1 MYKLGLKLKIMFLI
15 PVFIAFCL
23 FLPNF
28 SCAQS
33 TPQFLISWEAKNYV
47 PDWYSG
53 KILPTAKTNVEISFE
68 LIDNGKPVD
77 LSGVKVRWYI
87 NDKLVKNE
95 NNGLGIKKINF
106 ITPNYFNQEAEIRIA
121 VVDYANVGFID
132 KLIDIPVVR
141 PEAVINA
148 PYADNK
154 IKTGGSIFE
163 LFLFFFTTNNKENF
177 SIQWSVLDK
186 KPKSQ
191 KDDPFKLDLNV
202 DSQIPVD
209 SVINLSVV
217 VNNIVKTLESA
228 VKIIN
233 LTVK

>member
-1 MYKLGLKLKIMFLI
+1 MKNFKFKIILSI
-15 PVFIAFCL
+15 SVFIVFYLAF
-23 FLPNF
+23 FNF
-28 SCAQS
+28 SYAQAV
-33 TPQFLISWEAKNYV
+33 PQFLISWEAKNYI

-53 KILPTAKTNVEISFE
+53 KILPTAKTNVEVSFE

-77 LSGVKVRWYI
+77 LSGVKVRWYV

-106 ITPNYFNQEAEIRIA
+106 TTPNYFGQEVEIRIA
-121 VVDYANVGFID
+121 VVDYASVGFID
-132 KLIDIPVVR
+132 KLIKIPVVR

-163 LFLFFFTTNNKENF
+163 LFLFFFTTNDKENL

-186 KPKSQ
+186 QPKSQ
-191 KDDPFKLDLNV
+191 KDDPFRLNLNI
-202 DSQIPVD
+202 DSQTPVD

-217 VNNIVKTLESA
+217 VGNMIKTLESA
-228 VKIIN
+228 SKTIN